1 MCVIICY
8 QLSFFLCHVTL
19 ATEHD
24 KSIIQRTEKML
35 FCLLP
40 SDEEEEEE
48 QDDVK
53 TEHIMMK
60 KRAW

>member
-1 MCVIICY
+1 MRHY
-8 QLSFFLCHVTL
+8 LLSTQFFLRHVTL

-24 KSIIQRTEKML
+24 KSIIQCTEKML

-40 SDEEEEEE
+40 SDEEEE
-48 QDDVK
+48 QDDVE
-53 TEHIMMK
+53 TEHIMIT